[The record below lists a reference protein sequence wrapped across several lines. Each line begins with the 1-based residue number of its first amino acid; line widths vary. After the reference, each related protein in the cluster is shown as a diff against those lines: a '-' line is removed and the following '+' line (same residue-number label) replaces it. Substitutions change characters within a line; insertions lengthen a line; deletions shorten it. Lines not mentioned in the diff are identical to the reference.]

1 MSKFFAIIAFAVALP
16 MSNPAHAYIKCDKID
31 NAGKKKKC
39 EKKTAKAIAK
49 KRKGT
54 TAFKPSQIGKQ
65 FAYLDGKNPLD
76 SDDFYLGVKT
86 TGIKDVDAISN
97 QAVKMAAIIKLTKYT
112 AHLNKSDKAAAS
124 KLGGLL
130 LPELKNLQKE
140 GEELQKKIGELDP
153 ASLASSPMDIPKAAG
168 ALLKS
173 TGTVVQAIGD
183 VPGALKAIGPIAK
196 GAAAGAAAGAMDKVK
211 GATDAAKGAAD
222 QAKDAAD
229 AAKKATG
236 K

>member
-39 EKKTAKAIAK
+39 EKKMAKAVAK

-54 TAFKPSQIGKQ
+54 TAFKPSQVGKQ

-76 SDDFYLGVKT
+76 SDDFYLGVKK
-86 TGIKDVDAISN
+86 TGIKDVDAITN
-97 QAVKMAAIIKLTKYT
+97 QAVKMAAVIKLTKYT
-112 AHLNKSDKAAAS
+112 AHLNKSDKAAAA
-124 KLGGLL
+124 KLGNLL
-130 LPELKNLQKE
+130 LPELKNLKNE
-140 GEELQKKIGELDP
+140 GEVLQKKIGELDP
-153 ASLASSPMDIPKAAG
+153 SKLASSPMDIPKAAG
-168 ALLKS
+168 ALLKA
-173 TGTVVQAIGD
+173 TGTVVGAVGD
-183 VPGALKAIGPIAK
+183 VPGALTALGPIAK
-196 GAAAGAAAGAMDKVK
+196 GAASSAAAGALDK
-211 GATDAAKGAAD
+211 AKGAVD

-229 AAKKATG
+229 AAKEATG